1 MKKKSKLMS
10 AYKLHEVRMW
20 LVQVVIP
27 AIGLYLTVQP
37 LREWINCKLHNLKCK
52 INGIIYKLKH

>member
-1 MKKKSKLMS
+1 MKKSNMT
-10 AYKLHEVRMW
+10 AYKLHELRMW

-37 LREWINCKLHNLKCK
+37 LRKWINCKAHAIKCK
-52 INGIIYKLKH
+52 IDNFIYKLKH

>member
-1 MKKKSKLMS
+1 MKKSKLMS

-37 LREWINCKLHNLKCK
+37 LRERINCKARAIKCK
-52 INGIIYKLKH
+52 IDNFVYKLKH

>member
-1 MKKKSKLMS
+1 MKKSKMS

-37 LREWINCKLHNLKCK
+37 LREWINCKVYNLKCK
-52 INGIIYKLKH
+52 IDCLINKIKH

>member
-1 MKKKSKLMS
+1 MKKGKLTT
-10 AYKLHEVRMW
+10 YKMHELRMW

-37 LREWINCKLHNLKCK
+37 LREWINCKVYNLKCK
-52 INGIIYKLKH
+52 INCLINKIKH

>member
-1 MKKKSKLMS
+1 MKKSKLMS
-10 AYKLHEVRMW
+10 AYKLHELRMW

-37 LREWINCKLHNLKCK
+37 LREWINCKVYNLKCK
-52 INGIIYKLKH
+52 IVCLINKLKH

>member
-1 MKKKSKLMS
+1 MKKGKLT

-37 LREWINCKLHNLKCK
+37 LREWINCKAHAIKCK
-52 INGIIYKLKH
+52 FDNFIYKLKH

>member
-1 MKKKSKLMS
+1 MKKSKMT
-10 AYKLHEVRMW
+10 AYKMHELRMW

-37 LREWINCKLHNLKCK
+37 LREWINCKARAIKCK
-52 INGIIYKLKH
+52 IDCLISKIKH

>member
-1 MKKKSKLMS
+1 MKKSKLT

-37 LREWINCKLHNLKCK
+37 LRERVNCKARAIKCK
-52 INGIIYKLKH
+52 IDNFIYKLKH

>member
-1 MKKKSKLMS
+1 MKKSKLMS

-37 LREWINCKLHNLKCK
+37 LREWINCKVYNLKCK
-52 INGIIYKLKH
+52 IDNFICKLKH

>member
-1 MKKKSKLMS
+1 MKKGKLTT
-10 AYKLHEVRMW
+10 YKMHELRMW

-37 LREWINCKLHNLKCK
+37 LREWINCKARAIKCK
-52 INGIIYKLKH
+52 IDNFIYKLKH

>member
-1 MKKKSKLMS
+1 MKKSKMT

-37 LREWINCKLHNLKCK
+37 LREWINCKARAIKCK
-52 INGIIYKLKH
+52 IVCLINKVKH